1 MKIVRKLIAALMV
14 LGAVAALAVGGLLR
28 PGRKGALKE

>member
-14 LGAVAALAVGGLLR
+14 LGAVAALAVV
-28 PGRKGALKE
+28 LKLFISTHVI